1 MITLKAI
8 LQKNVYHDGELEE
21 LQKVARAIV
30 VLNHELISR
39 EDKIRFLKTLEK
51 HLPIK
56 FEDVGERIRFNA
68 QVLKVI
74 KIFVPEF
81 QVTTKSKRVNGKVIT
96 VTTLHY

>member
-1 MITLKAI
+1 MKAI
-8 LQKNVYHDGELEE
+8 LQKNVYHEGELEE

-30 VLNHELISR
+30 LLNRELITR

-51 HLPIK
+51 QLPIK
-56 FEDVGERIRFNA
+56 FENINEERIRFNS

-74 KIFVPEF
+74 RVFVPEF
-81 QVTTKSKRVNGKVIT
+81 QVTTKSKRINGKVVT

>member
-1 MITLKAI
+1 MKAI

-21 LQKVARAIV
+21 YQRIARAIV
-30 VLNHELISR
+30 LLNKELITR

-51 HLPIK
+51 QLPIK
-56 FEDVGERIRFNA
+56 FENINEERIRFNA

-74 KIFVPEF
+74 RVFVPDF
-81 QVTTKSKRVNGKVIT
+81 QVTTKSKRIDGKVVT

>member
-1 MITLKAI
+1 MKAI
-8 LQKNVYHDGELEE
+8 LQKNVYHEGELEE

-30 VLNHELISR
+30 LLNRELVTR

-51 HLPIK
+51 QLPIK
-56 FEDVGERIRFNA
+56 FEDINEERIRFNA

-74 KIFVPEF
+74 RVFVPDF

-96 VTTLHY
+96 VTYLHY

>member
-1 MITLKAI
+1 MKAI

-21 LQKVARAIV
+21 YQRIARAIV
-30 VLNHELISR
+30 LLNKELVTR
-39 EDKIRFLKTLEK
+39 EDKIRFIKTMEK
-51 HLPIK
+51 QLPIK
-56 FEDVGERIRFNA
+56 FEDINEERIRFNA

-81 QVTTKSKRVNGKVIT
+81 QVTTKSKRVNGKVVT

>member
-1 MITLKAI
+1 MKAI
-8 LQKNVYHDGELEE
+8 LQKNYFTENELLEF
-21 LQKVARAIV
+21 QKVARAIV
-30 VLNHELISR
+30 VLNKELVTK

-96 VTTLHY
+96 VTYLHY